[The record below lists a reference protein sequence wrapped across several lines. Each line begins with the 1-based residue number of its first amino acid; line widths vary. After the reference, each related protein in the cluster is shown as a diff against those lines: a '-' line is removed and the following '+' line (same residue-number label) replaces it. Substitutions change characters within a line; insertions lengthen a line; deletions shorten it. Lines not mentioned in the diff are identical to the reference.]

1 MFCYRSRP
9 TGQRPVLCKSF
20 DRGHLTAVA
29 LRSQRQ
35 TRQNPL
41 AYIKDPT
48 ATSTAGRSM
57 LAGSCTILPNS
68 AVEVLG
74 VF

>member
-29 LRSQRQ
+29 LRSQPQ

-41 AYIKDPT
+41 AVRQDRART
-48 ATSTAGRSM
+48 TRS
-57 LAGSCTILPNS
+57 LIAALLRTDQ
-68 AVEVLG
+68 AEVLAQR
-74 VF
+74 VE